1 MMKKQSSKV
10 GQGMGPLSA
19 LRITLEHGVIFN
31 DHVEMKPRNISS
43 PDPMEKRSG
52 RIFGADVMV
61 ISE

>member
-1 MMKKQSSKV
+1 
-10 GQGMGPLSA
+10 MGPLSA

-43 PDPMEKRSG
+43 TDRMEKKSG
-52 RIFGADVMV
+52 RIFEADVMV